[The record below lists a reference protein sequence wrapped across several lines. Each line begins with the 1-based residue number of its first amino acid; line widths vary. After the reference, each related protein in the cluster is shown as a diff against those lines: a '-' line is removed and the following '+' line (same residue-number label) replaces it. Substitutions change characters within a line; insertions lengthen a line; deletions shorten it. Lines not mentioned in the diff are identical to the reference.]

1 LTELNVIHQ
10 IRAKQERIIEA
21 VRQGLEGLA
30 AVEFIQQSG
39 YAMTSAGIAKHL
51 RSMGGR
57 GHILDLIQAGK
68 TNFEILQGC
77 FPEDDLS
84 HMKPVPPSQEEL
96 FGQEGGSSIHRL
108 MPHPENLYE
117 MRKMAIKVPADLYE
131 AIRLASKAE
140 GKSQNDLIVDVLTS
154 ALSRVPL
161 HADENRP
168 VDQYE

>member
-1 LTELNVIHQ
+1 MIHQ

-21 VRQGLEGLA
+21 VRHGLEGLA
-30 AVEFIQQSG
+30 AVESIQQSG

-57 GHILDLIQAGK
+57 GHIMDLIEAGK

-96 FGQEGGSSIHRL
+96 FGQQGGGHSIHRF
-108 MPHPENLYE
+108 MPHSENLYE

>member
-1 LTELNVIHQ
+1 MIHQ
-10 IRAKQERIIEA
+10 IRAKQERVIEA

-30 AVEFIQQSG
+30 AVEFIQQNG
-39 YAMTSAGIAKHL
+39 YAMTSAGIVKHL

-57 GHILDLIQAGK
+57 GHVLDLIQAGK

-96 FGQEGGSSIHRL
+96 FGQHGGGHSIHRL
-108 MPHPENLYE
+108 MPHQENLYE

-168 VDQYE
+168 TDQYE

>member
-1 LTELNVIHQ
+1 MIQQ
-10 IRAKQERIIEA
+10 IRVKQERVIEA
-21 VRQGLEGLA
+21 VRHGLEGLA

-39 YAMTSAGIAKHL
+39 YAMTPAGIAKHL

-57 GHILDLIQAGK
+57 GHIQDLIQDGK

-84 HMKPVPPSQEEL
+84 HMKPMPPSQEEL
-96 FGQEGGSSIHRL
+96 FAHHGSGSPMHR
-108 MPHPENLYE
+108 PAPPPAHVYE

-161 HADENRP
+161 RPDEERP
-168 VDQYE
+168 GDDYE

>member
-1 LTELNVIHQ
+1 MIQQ

-21 VRQGLEGLA
+21 VRHGLEGMA

-39 YAMTSAGIAKHL
+39 YAMTSAGISKHL
-51 RSMGGR
+51 RTMGGR
-57 GHILDLIQAGK
+57 GHIQDLIQDGL

-96 FGQEGGSSIHRL
+96 FSQHGAVSASPRTTARPTNI
-108 MPHPENLYE
+108 YE

-161 HADENRP
+161 HGDEDRQHN
-168 VDQYE
+168 DYD

>member
-1 LTELNVIHQ
+1 MIQT

-21 VRQGLEGLA
+21 VRHGLEGLA

-39 YAMTSAGIAKHL
+39 YAMTPVGIAKHL

-57 GHILDLIQAGK
+57 GHILDLVRAGK
-68 TNFEILQGC
+68 TNYEILQGC

-96 FGQEGGSSIHRL
+96 FVQHGGAAPARRPAAPI
-108 MPHPENLYE
+108 NNVYE

-161 HADENRP
+161 HGDDGGDGGIER
-168 VDQYE
+168 

>member
-1 LTELNVIHQ
+1 MIQQ

-21 VRQGLEGLA
+21 VRHGLEGLA

-39 YAMTSAGIAKHL
+39 YAMTPAGIAKHL

-57 GHILDLIQAGK
+57 GHILELIRAGK

-77 FPEDDLS
+77 FPDDDLS
-84 HMKPVPPSQEEL
+84 HLRATPPAQADL
-96 FGQEGGSSIHRL
+96 FGQHGHTAPVRTFAL
-108 MPHPENLYE
+108 HPENVYE

-161 HADENRP
+161 SAAEDASDSDHER
-168 VDQYE
+168 